1 MSHPTT
7 TSKLSAMASA
17 VSTEA
22 TTVETAKLNLYTL
35 PNEVFIVS
43 HGRTTDNKS
52 AKVILEQAIKDPTKG
67 TIQVFAPFG
76 QDERMLAEFVEG
88 AVIDGSKAQDI
99 GFYFQLSSG
108 SNYKWL
114 PNPATATQL
123 MELTGQNSSVMEFP
137 EANKKFSR
145 EELQTVKN
153 INSGNVG
160 KVAVATNQ
168 VATWLG
174 KAFS

>member
-1 MSHPTT
+1 MTSTT
-7 TSKLSAMASA
+7 KTSKLSAMASA
-17 VSTEA
+17 VSTKA
-22 TTVETAKLNLYTL
+22 TVETTKLNLYTL
-35 PNEVFIVS
+35 PCEVFVVS

-76 QDERMLAEFVEG
+76 QDEKLLAEFEEG
-88 AVIDGSKAQDI
+88 AVIDGSKAQEI
-99 GFYFQLSSG
+99 GLYFQLSGG

-114 PNPATATQL
+114 PNPQTATQL

-137 EANKKFSR
+137 LANKKFTR

-160 KVAVATNQ
+160 KVAVATNH

-174 KAFS
+174 KAFN

>member
-1 MSHPTT
+1 MSKS

-17 VSTEA
+17 VSSDA
-22 TTVETAKLNLYTL
+22 TVETTAKLNLYTL
-35 PNEVFIVS
+35 PTEVFIVS
-43 HGRTTDNKS
+43 HGRTTDGKS
-52 AKVILEQAIKDPTKG
+52 AKIILEQAIKDPTKG

-76 QDERMLAEFVEG
+76 QDEKLLAEFEEG
-88 AVIDGSKAQDI
+88 AVIDGSKAQEI
-99 GFYFQLSSG
+99 GLYFQLSSG

-114 PNPATATQL
+114 PNVATATQL

-137 EANKKFSR
+137 EANKKFTR

>member
-1 MSHPTT
+1 MT

-17 VSTEA
+17 VSSGTETKA
-22 TTVETAKLNLYTL
+22 EAKLNLCTL

-43 HGRTTDNKS
+43 HGVTTDGKT

-67 TIQVFAPFG
+67 TIQLFAPHG
-76 QDERMLAEFVEG
+76 QDALLLAEFEEG

-99 GFYFQLSSG
+99 GLYFQLSNG

-137 EANKKFSR
+137 EANKKFTR
-145 EELQTVKN
+145 DELQTIKN

-160 KVAVATNQ
+160 KVAVATGNIGD
-168 VATWLG
+168 WLANTTKG
-174 KAFS
+174 LFN